1 MKFLGHVVSAK
12 GISPDPSKIQ
22 LVQDWPTPGNV
33 ADLRSF
39 VGLASYFR
47 KFKPEFASTTACFTR
62 LFRKGVTWSW
72 TPACQE
78 AFDKVKALPTTAHV
92 LKVPNHTQEFTIVA
106 DASGVGIG
114 AVLLQG
120 DRPIAFDG
128 GKVTDTELK

>member
-1 MKFLGHVVSAK
+1 MWSLQRASALTPARYSWCRI
-12 GISPDPSKIQ
+12 GQHPGTQPSAA
-22 LVQDWPTPGNV
+22 LWAWLP
-33 ADLRSF
+33 
-39 VGLASYFR
+39 FR

-78 AFDKVKALPTTAHV
+78 AFEVKALPTTAHV

-128 GKVTDTELK
+128 GKLTDTELK